1 MDNGNINPRA
11 QKTKPIRP
19 RKQIDAHD
27 SHGNRTHRPEAV
39 LPDTRRSGFPQAECH
54 LLRGRPSPPAWR
66 STSSS
71 NSSSSSSWHSSS
83 SPRLPLF
90 VSLPPSPSLSWTW
103 TQKGGRGTPV
113 CVCVRVCLFHV
124 RVCAGWHNFSKGES
138 VMSALRLLSC
148 KMTKLFL
155 FFVFRKSVLC
165 YVSVDDDKKKK
176 REKVCEGMLNC

>member
-1 MDNGNINPRA
+1 MTIMKQKENMDNGNINPRA

-19 RKQIDAHD
+19 RKQTDAHD

-90 VSLPPSPSLSWTW
+90 RLPSSLSLPFVDVDS
-103 TQKGGRGTPV
+103 KRGFGVHLCASVYV
-113 CVCVRVCLFHV
+113 CVFFMCVYALV
-124 RVCAGWHNFSKGES
+124 GTFS
-138 VMSALRLLSC
+138 
-148 KMTKLFL
+148 
-155 FFVFRKSVLC
+155 
-165 YVSVDDDKKKK
+165 
-176 REKVCEGMLNC
+176 

>member
-1 MDNGNINPRA
+1 MTIMKQKENMDNGNINPRA
-11 QKTKPIRP
+11 QKNKPIRP

-103 TQKGGRGTPV
+103 TQKGGLGYT
-113 CVCVRVCLFHV
+113 CVRLCTCVSFSCACMRWLAHFLKRGIRYVCFTVIEL
-124 RVCAGWHNFSKGES
+124 
-138 VMSALRLLSC
+138 
-148 KMTKLFL
+148 
-155 FFVFRKSVLC
+155 
-165 YVSVDDDKKKK
+165 
-176 REKVCEGMLNC
+176 